1 MVQIA
6 ALVSVG
12 FMVVL
17 SLSADVLVRRHRA
30 NESQ

>member
-1 MVQIA
+1 MAQII

-17 SLSADVLVRRHRA
+17 SLSADVLVGSRRNQR
-30 NESQ
+30 S